1 MLQIRFQ
8 SVATTGGHVGSG
20 PKGVFHM
27 KPDPQT
33 QEQPCPEVSS
43 KARPATIMIQGHL
56 NHSWASL
63 GQLTRIPR
71 PSLDSFI
78 QGK

>member
-1 MLQIRFQ
+1 MLQIGFQ
-8 SVATTGGHVGSG
+8 SVATTGGQVGFG
-20 PKGVFHM
+20 PKGIFHM

-43 KARPATIMIQGHL
+43 KARPATIMIKGHL
-56 NHSWASL
+56 DHSWASL
-63 GQLTRIPR
+63 GQLTRIPC

-78 QGK
+78 QGE